1 MDKEEML
8 LIIFAVTSC
17 IDTVISL
24 LRYCKGMGE

>member
-1 MDKEEML
+1 MNREDVL
-8 LIIFAVTSC
+8 LCIFAVTSC